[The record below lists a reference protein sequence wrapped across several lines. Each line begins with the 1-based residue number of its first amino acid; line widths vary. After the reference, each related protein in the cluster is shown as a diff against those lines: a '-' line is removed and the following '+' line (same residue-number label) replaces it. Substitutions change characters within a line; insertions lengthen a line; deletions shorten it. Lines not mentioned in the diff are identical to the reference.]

1 MNKISNII
9 LGNSV
14 ERLYRI
20 LLVAF
25 ALFGAMGT
33 MAAATSNTVSGTAPA
48 NSVICSLGGLFSTI
62 KTAIFVIGLILMI
75 LGGALYAG
83 SHVMP
88 GSSKGTVQGYAMGM
102 ILGGVI
108 GVVIALLAPYILSL
122 ISGGQSSSYTSAS
135 NIAAYC

>member
-1 MNKISNII
+1 MTCPRGLAPCYAPSSSGGSN
-9 LGNSV
+9 GGS
-14 ERLYRI
+14 
-20 LLVAF
+20 
-25 ALFGAMGT
+25 
-33 MAAATSNTVSGTAPA
+33 SSAPA
-48 NSVICSLGGLFSTI
+48 NAAICSLGSLFTTI

-108 GVVIALLAPYILSL
+108 GVIIALLAPYILSL
-122 ISGGQSSSYTSAS
+122 ISGGQSAAVS
-135 NIAAYC
+135 NGAAIAQYC